1 MPFIDTPW
9 LSSGVAVLAAITLIF
24 VLAGLIKGVIGLGLP
39 TIAMGLLGV
48 FMPPAQAATLLIVP
62 SLVTNVQQML
72 NGGAL
77 RALLR
82 RLWPMQVAVFIGTL
96 WSPVSVATLDA
107 RVASAGL
114 GAALIV
120 YAVLGLAS
128 IRFSVSTRA
137 QRWASPVAGLVTGVI
152 TAATGVFVVPA
163 APYLQGLGLN
173 KDELVQ
179 ALGLSFTVSTV
190 ALCLR
195 LAFDGSLMFG
205 AVSVGWG
212 LVLPLAAALLGMAIG
227 QKLRGKLGESAFKR
241 VFFAGLL
248 LVGLHLVFKG
258 LL

>member
-128 IRFSVSTRA
+128 IRFSVSARA
-137 QRWASPVAGLVTGVI
+137 QRWASPVAGLITGAI

-163 APYLQGLGLN
+163 APYL
-173 KDELVQ
+173 
-179 ALGLSFTVSTV
+179 
-190 ALCLR
+190 
-195 LAFDGSLMFG
+195 
-205 AVSVGWG
+205 
-212 LVLPLAAALLGMAIG
+212 
-227 QKLRGKLGESAFKR
+227 
-241 VFFAGLL
+241 
-248 LVGLHLVFKG
+248 
-258 LL
+258 